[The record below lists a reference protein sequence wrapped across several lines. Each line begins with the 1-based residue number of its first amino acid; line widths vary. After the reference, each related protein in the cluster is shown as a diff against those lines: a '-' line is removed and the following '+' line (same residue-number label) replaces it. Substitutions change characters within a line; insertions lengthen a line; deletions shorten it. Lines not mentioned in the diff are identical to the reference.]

1 MTITNTRAVVAASAA
16 SAFAGALGAAAALLL
31 VMPQADEDRSLPVPA
46 SSASIEQAMNRLSPV
61 CRLVAHRSLKRALD
75 QSRRAWI
82 STDDLE
88 RLVGPLVRGGAAT
101 CETINDQRFALGS
114 V

>member
-1 MTITNTRAVVAASAA
+1 MTITNTRAIIMASAA
-16 SAFAGALGAAAALLL
+16 SAFTAALGTAAAFLLA
-31 VMPQADEDRSLPVPA
+31 MPRPDDDRSLPVPA
-46 SSASIEQAMNRLSPV
+46 SSTVIEQAMNRLVPA

-82 STDDLE
+82 STDDLG
-88 RLVGPLVRGGAAT
+88 RLLGPLERGGAET

>member
-1 MTITNTRAVVAASAA
+1 MTITNTRAIIMASAA
-16 SAFAGALGAAAALLL
+16 SAFTAALGTAAACLLA
-31 VMPQADEDRSLPVPA
+31 MPQPDDDRSLPVPA
-46 SSASIEQAMNRLSPV
+46 SSTAIEQAMNRLAPV

-88 RLVGPLVRGGAAT
+88 RLLGPLERGGAAT

>member
-1 MTITNTRAVVAASAA
+1 MSITNARAIIMASAA
-16 SAFAGALGAAAALLL
+16 SAFAGALGATAALLL
-31 VMPQADEDRSLPVPA
+31 VIPQNEDERALPVPA
-46 SSASIEQAMNRLSPV
+46 SSVAIDQAMSRLAPV

-88 RLVGPLVRGGAAT
+88 RLLGPLERGGAAT
-101 CETINDQRFALGS
+101 CETINDQRFGLGG